1 MDSGALNNPDMITM
15 VLDHLENGDAF
26 QNVNEFLAALEQNS
40 QVLEI
45 HPVVR
50 DIMMNQTF
58 AIISLHF
65 TEFLRG
71 DWISWFT
78 VKLIPL
84 LPSITAEMLQRA
96 TSDGN
101 CIAFHAIVEGLS
113 SVFDQMSLERQQEL
127 TLVLVDHLKH
137 MSESGSTCGSDTS
150 SLSAWLDVNFGKYSV
165 YVAFQDLLLLNTNF
179 SNFEELDS
187 LSASQVAKLTVDS
200 GALNNPYMITM
211 VFDYLENGDALQ
223 NVNGFLAGLTQN
235 SQALEI
241 HPVVR
246 DMMMNRTFA
255 IISLHLTEFLREDWV
270 SWFTVQLIPLL
281 PSITAEMLQT
291 ATTYGDC
298 ITFHAIVEGLS
309 SVFDQMSLERQQEL
323 TIVLVDHLKHTGGSG
338 STCGS
343 DTSSLRAWLDMNF
356 GKFSVYV
363 VFQDLLLLNAN
374 FSNFEALDLLSASQV
389 AQLTVNSEALNN
401 PDMITMVFDH
411 LENGNAFQNV
421 NDFLAGLTQNSQTL
435 EIHPVVRDVM
445 MIRTFAIISLHFT
458 QFLRVDWVSWFT
470 VKLIPLLP
478 SITAEMLQTATS
490 DGDCLAFHT
499 IVEGLSI
506 VFDQMSLERQQELT
520 LVLVDHLKH
529 PGRSSSTCGTD
540 TSSLSAWLDVNFG
553 KFSVYVAFQNLLL
566 LNANFFNVEA
576 LDSLSAS
583 QVAKLTV
590 DSGGLNDPDKITMVF
605 DHLDN
610 GDAVQNV
617 NDFLAGL
624 TQISQVLEIHPVVRD
639 IMMNRTFAIIRLH
652 FTEFLRGDWVSW
664 FTVKLIPLM
673 PSITAEMLQTA
684 TSYGDCI
691 TFHTIVEGLSSV
703 FDQMSLERQQELT
716 LVLVDHLKHTSG
728 SGSTCGSDTSSL
740 RAWLDVNFGK
750 FSVYVAFQDL
760 ILLNANFSNFEALDL
775 LSASQVAQLTVNSGA
790 LNNPDMITRVFDHLE
805 NADAFQNMN
814 DFLAGLAQN
823 SQALEIHPVVRDIMM
838 NRTFAIISLHFTQ
851 FLRVD
856 WISWF
861 TVKLIPLLPSITAEM
876 LQTATADSD
885 CIAFHAIVQG
895 LSSVFDQISLERQ
908 QEVTL
913 VMVDHLK
920 HTGESGSTC
929 GSDTSS
935 LRAWLDENFGKFSVY
950 VAFQDLLL
958 LNVNFSKFEAL
969 DSLSASQV
977 AKLTVDSG
985 ALNNPDMITMVFDH
999 LENGDAFENMND
1011 FLAGLTQISQALEI
1025 HPVVRGMMMN
1035 RTFSIISLHF
1045 TEFLR
1050 GDWVS
1055 WFTVKLIPLLPSIT
1069 AEMLQTATSYS
1080 DCIAFHTIVEGL
1092 SRVIDQMSLERQQE
1106 LTIILVDH
1114 LKHSGGSGSACGS
1127 DTSSLRVWLDMNFG
1141 KFSVYVA
1148 FQDLLLLNGNFSN
1161 FEALD
1166 LLSASQVVQL
1176 TVNSG
1181 ALNNPHMITM
1191 VFDHL
1196 ENGNAFQ
1203 NVNDFLAG
1211 LTQNS
1216 QALEIHPVVR
1226 DVMMNRTFAII
1237 RLHFTQ
1243 FLRVDWVSWFTLKL
1257 IPLLPS
1263 ITAEMLQ
1270 TATSDGDCIAFHAI
1284 VEGLSI
1290 VFDQMSLERQQ
1301 ELTLVLVDHLK
1312 HPSRSGST
1320 CGSDTSS
1327 LSAWLDVNFG
1337 KFSVY
1342 VAFQDLL
1349 LLNANFFNF
1358 EALDSLSAS
1367 QVVKLTVDSG
1377 ALNNPDMI
1385 TMVFDHLENG
1395 NAFQNVNDFL
1405 AGLTQ
1410 NSQTLEIHPVVRDT
1424 MMNRTFAIVSLH
1436 FTKFMRGDWVSW
1448 FTVNLIPLLPSIT
1461 AEMLQKATS
1470 YDDCIAF
1477 QAIIE
1482 GLSSVFDQMSL
1493 ERQQELTIV
1502 LVDHRKQTS
1511 GSGSTCGLDTSS
1523 LRAWLDMNFGKFSV
1537 YVAFQDLLLL
1547 NANFSNF
1554 EALDLLSASQVA
1566 QLTVNSGALNNPH
1579 MITMVFDYLENA
1591 DAFQN
1596 VNDFLAGLAQNSQ
1609 ALEIHPVVRD
1619 IMMNRTFA
1627 IISLHFTH
1635 FLRVDWVSW
1644 FTVKLIPL
1652 LPSITAE
1659 MLQTATSDG
1668 DCIAFRTIVGGLS
1681 SVFDQMSLER
1691 QQELTLVLVDHLKHT
1706 GRSGSTCGSDT
1717 SSLRAWLDVNFGK
1730 FSVYVAFQDLLLL
1743 NVNFV
1748 NFETLDFLSASQV
1761 AKLTVDSGALNNPD
1775 MITMVFDHLENGDAF
1790 QNMND
1795 FLAGL
1800 TQNSQV
1806 LEIHPVV
1813 RDIMMNRTFAIISL
1827 HFTEIL
1833 RGDWVS
1839 WFTVKLIPLLP
1850 SITAEM
1856 LQTATSYSDCNAFQA
1871 IVEGL
1876 SSIFDQMS
1884 LEKQQDL
1891 SFVLVD
1897 HLKHTGGSGSTCG
1910 SDTSSLRA
1918 WLDVNFGKF
1927 SVYVAFQDLLLLN
1940 ANFSNFEALDLLSA
1954 SQVAQLTVNSGALNN
1969 PDMITMVFDHLENA
1983 NAFQNV
1989 NNFLAGLTQNS
2000 QALEIHPVVR
2010 DIMMNRTFAI
2020 ISLHFTQF
2028 LRVDWVS
2035 WFTVKL
2041 IPLLPSINAEMLQ
2054 TATSYGDCIAFHA
2067 IVEALSSVFDQMSLE
2082 RQQELT
2088 LVLVDHLKHPG
2099 RSGSTCGSDISSLS
2113 TWLDMNFGKFSVYVA
2128 FQDLLLLNANFFNF
2142 EAMDFLSTSQ
2152 VAQLTMNSGA
2162 LNNPDMI
2169 TMVFDHL
2176 ENDDAFQNVND
2187 FVAGL
2192 AQNSQ
2197 ALEIHPVV
2205 RDVMMNRTFAIISL
2219 HFTEFLREDWVSWFT
2234 VKLIPLLPSITAEM
2248 LQTSTSVGDCFA
2260 FHTIVE
2266 GLSSVFDQMSL
2277 KRQQELTL
2285 VLVDH
2290 LKHTGGS
2297 GSTCGSDTSSLSAWL
2312 DLNIGK
2318 FSVYVAFQDLLLL
2331 NANFSNFEALDSLS
2345 ASQVG
2350 KLTVDSGALNNPD
2363 MITMVFD
2370 HLENGDAFQN
2380 VNDFLAGLTQN
2391 LQVLEIHPVVRN
2403 IMMNRTFS
2411 IITLHFTEF
2420 LREDWVSWF
2429 TEKLIPLLPSITA
2442 EMLQTAT
2449 SYGDCNAFHAIVEG
2463 LSSVFE
2469 QMSLERQQEHTIV
2482 LVDHLKHTTGSG
2494 STCGSD
2500 TSSLRAWL
2508 DVNFGK
2514 FSVYVAFQD
2523 LLLLNANFSNFEA
2536 LDFLSAFQAVQLTV
2550 KSGAL
2555 NNPDMIT
2562 MVFDRLENGDA
2573 FQNVNDYLAGLTQ
2586 NSQALEIH
2594 PVVRNIMMN
2603 RTFAIISLHFT
2614 QFLRVDWVSWFT
2626 EKLIPLLPSIT
2637 AEMLQTATSDSDCIT
2652 FHTIVEG
2659 ISSVIDQM
2667 SLERQQELTLVLVDH
2682 LKHPGR
2688 SGSTCGSDTSS
2699 LSAWLDVNFGKFS
2712 VYVAFQDLLL
2722 LNANFFNFEALDSLG
2737 ASQVAKLLVE
2747 SGGLN
2752 NPDMITM
2759 VFDHLENG
2767 DAFQYVN
2774 DFLAGLT
2781 QNSQALEI
2789 HPVVRDIM
2797 MNRTFAIIS
2806 LHFTEFLREDWV
2818 SWFTVKL
2825 ILLLPSITPEMLQTA
2840 TSYGDCIAFH
2850 TIVEGLSSVC
2860 DQMSLE
2866 RQQELT
2872 LVLVDQLKQISG
2884 SGSTCGSDT
2893 SSLRAW
2899 LVVNFGNFSVYVAFQ
2914 DLLLLNANFSNFEAL
2929 DLLSASQVAQL
2940 TVNSGALNNP
2950 DMITM
2955 VFDHLENGNAFQNV
2969 NDFLAGLTKNSQT
2982 LEIHPVVRDILMNRT
2997 FAIISLH
3004 FTQFLR
3010 EDWVS
3015 WFTVKLIPLLPSIT
3029 AEMLQRATSDGDCI
3043 AFHAIVEGL
3052 SSIFDQM
3059 SLERQQELTL
3069 ILVDHLKHTDE
3080 SGSTCGSDT
3089 SSLSAWLDVNFGK
3102 FSVYVAFQD
3111 LLLLNANF
3119 SKFEALDSL
3128 SASQVAKVT
3137 VDSGA
3142 LTNPD
3147 MITMV
3152 FDHLENGNA
3161 FQNMNDFLTGLTQNS
3176 QVLEIH
3182 PVVRDIMMN
3191 RTFSIISLHFT
3202 EFLRE
3207 DWVSWFKVKLIP
3219 LLPSITA
3226 EMLQTATSYGDCIT
3240 FHAIVEGLSS
3250 VIDQMSLERQQELTI
3265 VLTDHLKHAGRSGST
3280 CGSDTSSLRAWLDV
3294 NFGNFSV
3301 YVAFQDLLLLNAN
3314 FSNFEALDLLSAS
3327 QVAQLT
3333 VNSGA
3338 LNNPDM
3344 ITMVFDHLE
3353 NGNAFQNVNDFL
3365 SGLAQNSQALEI
3377 HLVVRDIMMNRT
3389 FAIIR
3394 LHFTQF
3400 LREDWVSWF
3409 TVKLIPLLPSI
3420 TAEMLQTATSVGDC
3434 IAFHAIVEGLNNV
3447 FDQMSLERQQELTLV
3462 LVDHLK
3468 RSGRS
3473 GSTCGSDTSSLSAWL
3488 DVNFGK
3494 FSVYVAF
3501 QNLLLVNANFSNFEA
3516 LDSLSASQVAK
3527 LTVDSGALNNP
3538 EMITMV
3544 FDHLENGDAFQNV
3557 NDYLAG
3563 LTQNSQALKIHPVVR
3578 DIMMNQTFAIISLHF
3593 TEFLGGDWVSWFTV
3607 KMIPLLPSITA
3618 EMLQKATSY
3627 GDCIAF
3633 HAIVE
3638 GLSSVFNQMSLER
3651 QQELTIVLVDH
3662 LKNTGGSGSTCGSDT
3677 SSLRAW
3683 LDVNFGKFSVYV
3695 AFQDLLLFNANFS
3708 NFEALDLLSAFQV
3721 AQLTVN
3727 SGALNN
3733 PDMITMVF
3741 DHLENID
3748 AFQNVNDF
3756 LTGLAQNSQTLEIH
3770 PVVRDIMMNRTFA
3783 IISLHFTQ
3791 FLRVDW
3797 VSWFTVKLIPLLPS
3811 ITAEM
3816 LQKATSDGDCIAF
3829 HAIVEGLSS
3838 VYEKMSLERQ
3848 QELTIVLVDHLKHTG
3863 GSDSTCG
3870 SDTSSL
3876 RAWFEVNFGKFSVY
3890 VAFQDLLLLNKN
3902 FFNFEALDSLSAS
3915 EVAKLTV
3922 DSGAL
3927 NNPNMITMVFD
3938 HLENGD
3944 AFQNINYFLADLTQN
3959 SLTLEIHPVVRDI
3972 MMTRTFAIISLH
3984 FTEFL
3989 RGEWVSWFTLKM
4001 IPLLPSITAEM
4012 LQTATSYS
4020 DCITFQAIVEGLS
4033 SVFDQMSLE
4042 RQQELTI
4049 VLVDHLK
4056 HTSGSGSTCESDTS
4070 SLRAWLDVNFGKFS
4084 VYVAFQDLL
4093 LLNANFSNFEAL
4105 DLLSASQV
4113 AQLTVN
4119 SGALNNPDMITMV
4132 FDHLENG
4139 DAFQNVNDFLAGL
4152 SQNSEPLEIHPVVR
4166 DIMMNQTFVIISLH
4180 FTEFLRVDWVSW
4192 FTVKLV
4198 PLLPSITAEML
4209 QTATSDGDCIAFHA
4223 IVEGL
4228 SRVYDRMSLERQQ
4241 ELTFVLV
4248 DHLKHT
4254 SGSGSTC
4261 GSDISS
4267 LNAWLDVNFGKF
4279 SGYVAFQ
4286 DLLLLN
4292 ANFWHFNALDSL
4304 SASQVAELTV
4314 DSGALNNPDMITMV
4328 FDHLENGDAFQNVKN
4343 FLAAL
4348 AQNSQA
4354 LEIHPVVRDVMMNR
4368 TFAIISLHFTQ
4379 FLRVDWVSWFTV
4391 KLIPLL
4397 PSITAEMLQ
4406 RATSDNNCIA
4416 YHAIVEG
4423 LSTIFDQISLERQ
4436 QELTLVL
4443 VDHLKH
4449 TDRPGSTCGSDT
4461 SSLSAWLD
4469 VNFGKFSVYVA
4480 FQDLLLL
4487 NANFSNFNALDS
4499 LSASQVAE
4507 LTVDS
4512 GALNN
4517 PDMITMVFDNLENG
4531 DAFQNVNDFLA
4542 GFTQNS
4548 QALKIHPVVRDMMMN
4563 RTFAIISLHFTEF
4576 LREEWV
4582 SWFNGQLIPL
4592 LPSITAEMFQKA
4604 TSYGDCIAFHAIV
4617 EGLSRVIDEMS
4628 LKRQQELTIVL
4639 VDHLKHTG
4647 GSGSTCGSDTSSLRD
4662 WLDVN
4667 FGKFSVYVAFQDLLL
4682 LNANFSNFEA
4692 LDFLSASQVA
4702 HFTVN
4707 SEALNNPDMI
4717 TMVFDHLENGDAFQ
4731 NVNDFLAGLTQNPQA
4746 LKIHP
4751 VVRDIMMNRTF
4762 AIISLHFTEY
4772 VRVDWISWFTV
4783 KLIPVLPSIT
4793 AEMLQTATSYSD
4805 CIAFHTIVE
4814 GLSSVFD
4821 LMSLERQQE
4830 LTLVLVDHL
4839 KHPGR
4844 AGSTC
4849 GSDTSSLS
4857 AWLDVNFGKFSVY
4870 IAYQDLLLLN
4880 ANFFNFEAL
4889 DSLNASQVAKV
4900 MVDYGGLNN
4909 PHMITMVFDHLE
4921 NGNAFQNVNDFLA
4934 GLTQNSQAL
4943 EIHPVVRDIMMNRT
4957 FAIISLHFT
4966 EFLREDWVSWFTVKL
4981 IPLLPSMTAE
4991 MLQTATSDGDCIAF
5005 YAIVE
5010 GLSSIIH
5017 QMSLERQQE
5026 LTIVLVDHL
5035 KHTSESGSTCGSDT
5049 SSLRAWLDVNFGKF
5063 SVYVAF
5069 QDLLLLN
5076 ANFSK
5081 FEALDLLSASQVAQL
5096 TVNSG
5101 ALHNPDM
5108 ITMVFDHLKNGDAFQ
5123 NVNDFLAGLAKNS
5136 QALEIHPVVRD
5147 FMMNRTFAIISLH
5160 FTQFLREDWVSWF
5173 TVKLIPLLPSINA
5186 EMLQTATSDRNC
5198 IAFQAI
5204 VEGLSS
5210 VFGQM
5215 SLERQQELTL
5225 VLVDYLKHIG
5235 GSGST
5240 CGSDTS
5246 SLSAWLDVNFGKF
5259 SVHVAF
5265 QDLLLLNPNFS
5276 NFEALDSLSASQVAK
5291 LTVDSGALNNL
5302 DMITMVFDHL
5312 ENGNAFQNVNVF
5324 LAGLTQNSQALA
5336 IHPVVRDIMM
5346 NRTFAIIS
5354 LHFTQFLREDW
5365 VSWFTVKLIPLLPSI
5380 TAEMLQTATSYS
5392 NCITFHAIVEGL
5404 SSVFDQMSLQRQ
5416 QELTLVLVGYLKQSY
5431 RSGST
5436 CGSETSSIIAWLD
5449 VNFGKFSV
5457 YVNFEDLQEREMKE
5471 TVCQKMIYCQLCQL
5485 CSSQST
5491 PLHITTLSSFT
5502 SG

>member
-1 MDSGALNNPDMITM
+1 
-15 VLDHLENGDAF
+15 
-26 QNVNEFLAALEQNS
+26 
-40 QVLEI
+40 
-45 HPVVR
+45 
-50 DIMMNQTF
+50 
-58 AIISLHF
+58 
-65 TEFLRG
+65 
-71 DWISWFT
+71 
-78 VKLIPL
+78 
-84 LPSITAEMLQRA
+84 
-96 TSDGN
+96 
-101 CIAFHAIVEGLS
+101 
-113 SVFDQMSLERQQEL
+113 
-127 TLVLVDHLKH
+127 
-137 MSESGSTCGSDTS
+137 
-150 SLSAWLDVNFGKYSV
+150 
-165 YVAFQDLLLLNTNF
+165 
-179 SNFEELDS
+179 
-187 LSASQVAKLTVDS
+187 
-200 GALNNPYMITM
+200 
-211 VFDYLENGDALQ
+211 
-223 NVNGFLAGLTQN
+223 
-235 SQALEI
+235 
-241 HPVVR
+241 
-246 DMMMNRTFA
+246 
-255 IISLHLTEFLREDWV
+255 
-270 SWFTVQLIPLL
+270 
-281 PSITAEMLQT
+281 
-291 ATTYGDC
+291 
-298 ITFHAIVEGLS
+298 
-309 SVFDQMSLERQQEL
+309 
-323 TIVLVDHLKHTGGSG
+323 
-338 STCGS
+338 
-343 DTSSLRAWLDMNF
+343 
-356 GKFSVYV
+356 
-363 VFQDLLLLNAN
+363 
-374 FSNFEALDLLSASQV
+374 
-389 AQLTVNSEALNN
+389 
-401 PDMITMVFDH
+401 
-411 LENGNAFQNV
+411 
-421 NDFLAGLTQNSQTL
+421 
-435 EIHPVVRDVM
+435 
-445 MIRTFAIISLHFT
+445 
-458 QFLRVDWVSWFT
+458 
-470 VKLIPLLP
+470 
-478 SITAEMLQTATS
+478 
-490 DGDCLAFHT
+490 
-499 IVEGLSI
+499 
-506 VFDQMSLERQQELT
+506 
-520 LVLVDHLKH
+520 
-529 PGRSSSTCGTD
+529 
-540 TSSLSAWLDVNFG
+540 
-553 KFSVYVAFQNLLL
+553 
-566 LNANFFNVEA
+566 
-576 LDSLSAS
+576 
-583 QVAKLTV
+583 
-590 DSGGLNDPDKITMVF
+590 
-605 DHLDN
+605 
-610 GDAVQNV
+610 
-617 NDFLAGL
+617 
-624 TQISQVLEIHPVVRD
+624 
-639 IMMNRTFAIIRLH
+639 
-652 FTEFLRGDWVSW
+652 
-664 FTVKLIPLM
+664 
-673 PSITAEMLQTA
+673 
-684 TSYGDCI
+684 
-691 TFHTIVEGLSSV
+691 
-703 FDQMSLERQQELT
+703 
-716 LVLVDHLKHTSG
+716 
-728 SGSTCGSDTSSL
+728 
-740 RAWLDVNFGK
+740 
-750 FSVYVAFQDL
+750 
-760 ILLNANFSNFEALDL
+760 
-775 LSASQVAQLTVNSGA
+775 
-790 LNNPDMITRVFDHLE
+790 
-805 NADAFQNMN
+805 
-814 DFLAGLAQN
+814 
-823 SQALEIHPVVRDIMM
+823 
-838 NRTFAIISLHFTQ
+838 
-851 FLRVD
+851 
-856 WISWF
+856 
-861 TVKLIPLLPSITAEM
+861 
-876 LQTATADSD
+876 
-885 CIAFHAIVQG
+885 
-895 LSSVFDQISLERQ
+895 
-908 QEVTL
+908 
-913 VMVDHLK
+913 
-920 HTGESGSTC
+920 
-929 GSDTSS
+929 
-935 LRAWLDENFGKFSVY
+935 
-950 VAFQDLLL
+950 
-958 LNVNFSKFEAL
+958 
-969 DSLSASQV
+969 
-977 AKLTVDSG
+977 
-985 ALNNPDMITMVFDH
+985 
-999 LENGDAFENMND
+999 
-1011 FLAGLTQISQALEI
+1011 
-1025 HPVVRGMMMN
+1025 
-1035 RTFSIISLHF
+1035 
-1045 TEFLR
+1045 
-1050 GDWVS
+1050 
-1055 WFTVKLIPLLPSIT
+1055 
-1069 AEMLQTATSYS
+1069 
-1080 DCIAFHTIVEGL
+1080 
-1092 SRVIDQMSLERQQE
+1092 
-1106 LTIILVDH
+1106 
-1114 LKHSGGSGSACGS
+1114 
-1127 DTSSLRVWLDMNFG
+1127 
-1141 KFSVYVA
+1141 
-1148 FQDLLLLNGNFSN
+1148 
-1161 FEALD
+1161 
-1166 LLSASQVVQL
+1166 
-1176 TVNSG
+1176 
-1181 ALNNPHMITM
+1181 
-1191 VFDHL
+1191 
-1196 ENGNAFQ
+1196 
-1203 NVNDFLAG
+1203 
-1211 LTQNS
+1211 
-1216 QALEIHPVVR
+1216 
-1226 DVMMNRTFAII
+1226 
-1237 RLHFTQ
+1237 
-1243 FLRVDWVSWFTLKL
+1243 
-1257 IPLLPS
+1257 
-1263 ITAEMLQ
+1263 
-1270 TATSDGDCIAFHAI
+1270 
-1284 VEGLSI
+1284 
-1290 VFDQMSLERQQ
+1290 
-1301 ELTLVLVDHLK
+1301 
-1312 HPSRSGST
+1312 
-1320 CGSDTSS
+1320 
-1327 LSAWLDVNFG
+1327 
-1337 KFSVY
+1337 
-1342 VAFQDLL
+1342 
-1349 LLNANFFNF
+1349 
-1358 EALDSLSAS
+1358 
-1367 QVVKLTVDSG
+1367 
-1377 ALNNPDMI
+1377 
-1385 TMVFDHLENG
+1385 
-1395 NAFQNVNDFL
+1395 
-1405 AGLTQ
+1405 
-1410 NSQTLEIHPVVRDT
+1410 
-1424 MMNRTFAIVSLH
+1424 
-1436 FTKFMRGDWVSW
+1436 
-1448 FTVNLIPLLPSIT
+1448 
-1461 AEMLQKATS
+1461 
-1470 YDDCIAF
+1470 
-1477 QAIIE
+1477 
-1482 GLSSVFDQMSL
+1482 
-1493 ERQQELTIV
+1493 
-1502 LVDHRKQTS
+1502 
-1511 GSGSTCGLDTSS
+1511 
-1523 LRAWLDMNFGKFSV
+1523 
-1537 YVAFQDLLLL
+1537 
-1547 NANFSNF
+1547 
-1554 EALDLLSASQVA
+1554 
-1566 QLTVNSGALNNPH
+1566 
-1579 MITMVFDYLENA
+1579 
-1591 DAFQN
+1591 
-1596 VNDFLAGLAQNSQ
+1596 
-1609 ALEIHPVVRD
+1609 
-1619 IMMNRTFA
+1619 
-1627 IISLHFTH
+1627 
-1635 FLRVDWVSW
+1635 
-1644 FTVKLIPL
+1644 
-1652 LPSITAE
+1652 
-1659 MLQTATSDG
+1659 
-1668 DCIAFRTIVGGLS
+1668 
-1681 SVFDQMSLER
+1681 
-1691 QQELTLVLVDHLKHT
+1691 
-1706 GRSGSTCGSDT
+1706 
-1717 SSLRAWLDVNFGK
+1717 
-1730 FSVYVAFQDLLLL
+1730 
-1743 NVNFV
+1743 
-1748 NFETLDFLSASQV
+1748 
-1761 AKLTVDSGALNNPD
+1761 
-1775 MITMVFDHLENGDAF
+1775 
-1790 QNMND
+1790 
-1795 FLAGL
+1795 
-1800 TQNSQV
+1800 
-1806 LEIHPVV
+1806 
-1813 RDIMMNRTFAIISL
+1813 
-1827 HFTEIL
+1827 
-1833 RGDWVS
+1833 
-1839 WFTVKLIPLLP
+1839 
-1850 SITAEM
+1850 
-1856 LQTATSYSDCNAFQA
+1856 
-1871 IVEGL
+1871 
-1876 SSIFDQMS
+1876 
-1884 LEKQQDL
+1884 
-1891 SFVLVD
+1891 
-1897 HLKHTGGSGSTCG
+1897 
-1910 SDTSSLRA
+1910 
-1918 WLDVNFGKF
+1918 
-1927 SVYVAFQDLLLLN
+1927 
-1940 ANFSNFEALDLLSA
+1940 
-1954 SQVAQLTVNSGALNN
+1954 
-1969 PDMITMVFDHLENA
+1969 
-1983 NAFQNV
+1983 
-1989 NNFLAGLTQNS
+1989 
-2000 QALEIHPVVR
+2000 
-2010 DIMMNRTFAI
+2010 
-2020 ISLHFTQF
+2020 
-2028 LRVDWVS
+2028 
-2035 WFTVKL
+2035 
-2041 IPLLPSINAEMLQ
+2041 
-2054 TATSYGDCIAFHA
+2054 
-2067 IVEALSSVFDQMSLE
+2067 
-2082 RQQELT
+2082 
-2088 LVLVDHLKHPG
+2088 
-2099 RSGSTCGSDISSLS
+2099 
-2113 TWLDMNFGKFSVYVA
+2113 
-2128 FQDLLLLNANFFNF
+2128 
-2142 EAMDFLSTSQ
+2142 
-2152 VAQLTMNSGA
+2152 
-2162 LNNPDMI
+2162 
-2169 TMVFDHL
+2169 
-2176 ENDDAFQNVND
+2176 
-2187 FVAGL
+2187 
-2192 AQNSQ
+2192 
-2197 ALEIHPVV
+2197 
-2205 RDVMMNRTFAIISL
+2205 
-2219 HFTEFLREDWVSWFT
+2219 
-2234 VKLIPLLPSITAEM
+2234 
-2248 LQTSTSVGDCFA
+2248 
-2260 FHTIVE
+2260 
-2266 GLSSVFDQMSL
+2266 
-2277 KRQQELTL
+2277 
-2285 VLVDH
+2285 
-2290 LKHTGGS
+2290 
-2297 GSTCGSDTSSLSAWL
+2297 
-2312 DLNIGK
+2312 
-2318 FSVYVAFQDLLLL
+2318 
-2331 NANFSNFEALDSLS
+2331 
-2345 ASQVG
+2345 
-2350 KLTVDSGALNNPD
+2350 
-2363 MITMVFD
+2363 
-2370 HLENGDAFQN
+2370 
-2380 VNDFLAGLTQN
+2380 
-2391 LQVLEIHPVVRN
+2391 
-2403 IMMNRTFS
+2403 
-2411 IITLHFTEF
+2411 
-2420 LREDWVSWF
+2420 
-2429 TEKLIPLLPSITA
+2429 
-2442 EMLQTAT
+2442 
-2449 SYGDCNAFHAIVEG
+2449 
-2463 LSSVFE
+2463 
-2469 QMSLERQQEHTIV
+2469 
-2482 LVDHLKHTTGSG
+2482 
-2494 STCGSD
+2494 
-2500 TSSLRAWL
+2500 
-2508 DVNFGK
+2508 
-2514 FSVYVAFQD
+2514 
-2523 LLLLNANFSNFEA
+2523 
-2536 LDFLSAFQAVQLTV
+2536 
-2550 KSGAL
+2550 
-2555 NNPDMIT
+2555 
-2562 MVFDRLENGDA
+2562 
-2573 FQNVNDYLAGLTQ
+2573 
-2586 NSQALEIH
+2586 
-2594 PVVRNIMMN
+2594 
-2603 RTFAIISLHFT
+2603 
-2614 QFLRVDWVSWFT
+2614 
-2626 EKLIPLLPSIT
+2626 
-2637 AEMLQTATSDSDCIT
+2637 
-2652 FHTIVEG
+2652 
-2659 ISSVIDQM
+2659 
-2667 SLERQQELTLVLVDH
+2667 
-2682 LKHPGR
+2682 
-2688 SGSTCGSDTSS
+2688 
-2699 LSAWLDVNFGKFS
+2699 
-2712 VYVAFQDLLL
+2712 
-2722 LNANFFNFEALDSLG
+2722 
-2737 ASQVAKLLVE
+2737 
-2747 SGGLN
+2747 
-2752 NPDMITM
+2752 
-2759 VFDHLENG
+2759 
-2767 DAFQYVN
+2767 
-2774 DFLAGLT
+2774 
-2781 QNSQALEI
+2781 
-2789 HPVVRDIM
+2789 
-2797 MNRTFAIIS
+2797 
-2806 LHFTEFLREDWV
+2806 
-2818 SWFTVKL
+2818 
-2825 ILLLPSITPEMLQTA
+2825 
-2840 TSYGDCIAFH
+2840 
-2850 TIVEGLSSVC
+2850 
-2860 DQMSLE
+2860 MSLE

-2899 LVVNFGNFSVYVAFQ
+2899 LDVNFGKFSVYVAFQ

-3338 LNNPDM
+3338 LNNPGM
-3344 ITMVFDHLE
+3344 VTMVFDHLE

-3377 HLVVRDIMMNRT
+3377 HPVVRDIMMNRT

-3633 HAIVE
+3633 HTIVE

-3829 HAIVEGLSS
+3829 HGIVEGLSS

-3848 QELTIVLVDHLKHTG
+3848 QELTIVLVDHLKHTTESG
-3863 GSDSTCG
+3863 STCG

-4279 SGYVAFQ
+4279 SVYVAFQ

-4292 ANFWHFNALDSL
+4292 ANFWH
-4304 SASQVAELTV
+4304 
-4314 DSGALNNPDMITMV
+4314 
-4328 FDHLENGDAFQNVKN
+4328 
-4343 FLAAL
+4343 
-4348 AQNSQA
+4348 
-4354 LEIHPVVRDVMMNR
+4354 
-4368 TFAIISLHFTQ
+4368 
-4379 FLRVDWVSWFTV
+4379 
-4391 KLIPLL
+4391 
-4397 PSITAEMLQ
+4397 
-4406 RATSDNNCIA
+4406 
-4416 YHAIVEG
+4416 
-4423 LSTIFDQISLERQ
+4423 
-4436 QELTLVL
+4436 
-4443 VDHLKH
+4443 
-4449 TDRPGSTCGSDT
+4449 
-4461 SSLSAWLD
+4461 
-4469 VNFGKFSVYVA
+4469 
-4480 FQDLLLL
+4480 
-4487 NANFSNFNALDS
+4487 FNALDS

-4821 LMSLERQQE
+4821 QMSLERQQE

-4844 AGSTC
+4844 SGSTC

-5436 CGSETSSIIAWLD
+5436 CGSDTSSIIAWLD